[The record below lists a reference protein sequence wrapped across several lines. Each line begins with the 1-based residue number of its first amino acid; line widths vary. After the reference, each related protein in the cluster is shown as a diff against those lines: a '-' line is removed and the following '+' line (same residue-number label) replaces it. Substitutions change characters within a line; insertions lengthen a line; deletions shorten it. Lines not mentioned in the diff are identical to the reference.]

1 MEKLTIKTRIFS
13 FKEINMINIIK
24 KKAKMGKFITWHIDR
39 RPNICVIIKKKT
51 WCKSCTNSLWFRFVF
66 FAGGD
71 YTFNHAIKRILNA
84 LFQSLCQSKILQY
97 KEKIKSSPQ
106 RMNSLAEF
114 ETIKLIDPLSITG
127 TNTLIQPINIHQ
139 IWLETEACSQ
149 TQ

>member
-1 MEKLTIKTRIFS
+1 
-13 FKEINMINIIK
+13 MINIIK

-71 YTFNHAIKRILNA
+71 YTFNHEIKRILNA
-84 LFQSLCQSKILQY
+84 LFQSLCQSKILQC

-106 RMNSLAEF
+106 RINSLAEF
-114 ETIKLIDPLSITG
+114 ETIKLIYSLSITG
-127 TNTLIQPINIHQ
+127 TNTLFWYNQLTYTKSVDDRKLKHVLKPSKF
-139 IWLETEACSQ
+139 SQ
-149 TQ
+149 S